1 VQTDRQPVFYF
12 DLASP
17 YACLAA
23 FRLEAVLPVAPV
35 WRPVWMGPILAAAGR
50 EWRRPAA
57 EVRERHADIE
67 RRAAGYGMPP
77 WRWPEKYAAGR
88 ELGVDVEPINTLDVM
103 RLATLADGA
112 GVGEEFA
119 RRAFHLAFGEG
130 RDLTS
135 VEDEVIAAA
144 VACGLDADDARAAPD
159 DPEIKLALRNAT
171 DAASARGVT
180 GMPTVA
186 IGDELFWGDDRL
198 EDAAA
203 ALAPRSGP
211 GP

>member
-1 VQTDRQPVFYF
+1 VERDRQPVFYF

-17 YACLAA
+17 YACLSA
-23 FRLEAVLPVAPV
+23 FRLNAVLPVAPV
-35 WRPVWMGPILAAAGR
+35 WQPVWMGPILAAAGR
-50 EWRRPAA
+50 DWRRSAA

-77 WRWPEKYAAGR
+77 WCWPQKYRASR
-88 ELGVDVEPINTLDVM
+88 ELGVDAEPVNTLDVM
-103 RLATLADGA
+103 RLVTFADGA

-130 RDLTS
+130 RDVTT
-135 VEDEVIAAA
+135 VGDEVITAA
-144 VACGLDADDARAAPD
+144 VACGLDAKDARAARD
-159 DPEIKLALRNAT
+159 DPEIKLALRDAT

-186 IGDELFWGDDRL
+186 VRDELFSGDDRL

-203 ALAPRSGP
+203 AVAAIA
-211 GP
+211 